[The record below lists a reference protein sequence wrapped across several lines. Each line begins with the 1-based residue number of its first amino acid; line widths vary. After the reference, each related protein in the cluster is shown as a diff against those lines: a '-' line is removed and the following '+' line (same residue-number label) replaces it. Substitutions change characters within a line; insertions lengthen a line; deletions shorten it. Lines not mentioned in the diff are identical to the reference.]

1 MSDSRDDQSG
11 SWIERFHS
19 GRRETMEECYRE
31 HFSDVEKSASRMLS
45 GVDLE
50 NVVHEVFA
58 KILTNKQTRLSFK
71 GGSFQSW
78 LSTVARNQAIDYLKR
93 NHREHPVEPR
103 IAEQL
108 AESACQENREDIELK
123 RVIERFRSEKVPE
136 KWLPVFD
143 ARFVKRLTQ
152 REAAKELGI
161 SRTTLAYREGRIR
174 QRLRRFIESLEEKSR

>member
-1 MSDSRDDQSG
+1 
-11 SWIERFHS
+11 
-19 GRRETMEECYRE
+19 MEECYRK
-31 HFSDVEKSASRMLS
+31 HFPDVEKSVSRLLS

-71 GGSFQSW
+71 GGSFSSW
-78 LSTVARNQAIDYLKR
+78 ISTVARNLAIDYLKR

-108 AESACQENREDIELK
+108 AESARQENTKDIELK
-123 RVIERFRSEKVPE
+123 RLIERFRGEKVPE

-143 ARFVKRLTQ
+143 ARFIRRLTQ
-152 REAAKELGI
+152 REAAKELDI
-161 SRTTLAYREGRIR
+161 SRTTLAYREQRIR
-174 QRLRRFIESLEEKSR
+174 QRLRRFIKSLEERER

>member
-1 MSDSRDDQSG
+1 
-11 SWIERFHS
+11 
-19 GRRETMEECYRE
+19 MEECYRV
-31 HFSDVEKSASRMLS
+31 HFSDVEKSAGRLLS

-71 GGSFQSW
+71 GGSFPSW
-78 LSTVARNQAIDYLKR
+78 LSAVARNQAIDYLKR
-93 NHREHPVEPR
+93 NRREHPVEPR

-108 AESACQENREDIELK
+108 AESTRQENTEDIELK
-123 RVIERFRSEKVPE
+123 RVIERFRSEEVPG

-143 ARFVKRLTQ
+143 ARFIRRLTQ

-174 QRLRRFIESLEEKSR
+174 QRLRRFIESLEEKPR